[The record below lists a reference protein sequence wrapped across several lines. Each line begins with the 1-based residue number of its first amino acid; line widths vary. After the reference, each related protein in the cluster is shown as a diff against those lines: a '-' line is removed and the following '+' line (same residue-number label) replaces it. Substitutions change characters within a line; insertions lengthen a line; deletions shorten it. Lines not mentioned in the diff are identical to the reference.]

1 MELLILGRMATPS
14 RSPRLSDPS
23 GFAVGGLLALRLPLL
38 ERCRPIEKRAPR
50 RESCQGELLKK
61 LASVKF
67 NKVSQLPESSSG
79 PGGSRLFHLFRLA
92 GAGGCN
98 E

>member
-23 GFAVGGLLALRLPLL
+23 GFAVGGLLALRLPPL

-50 RESCQGELLKK
+50 RESCQGELLKA

-79 PGGSRLFHLFRLA
+79 PGRRLFHLFRLA
-92 GAGGCN
+92 GGAGGCN
-98 E
+98 A